1 MAKRRVKPRGRS
13 RLALALLAFVLVAV
27 LIVWRRAEGVDG
39 ERAIEQLAAQRRM
52 LEAERARLESQIR
65 EAESLGRIGPIAERR
80 LGMRIATDTGLVTL
94 PRRVG
99 ER

>member
-1 MAKRRVKPRGRS
+1 MAKRRVKSRGRS
-13 RLALALLAFVLVAV
+13 RLAVALVAFVLVAV
-27 LIVWRRAEGVDG
+27 IIVWRRAEGVEG
-39 ERAIEQLAAQRRM
+39 ERAIEQLAEHRRM

-80 LGMRIATDTGLVTL
+80 LGMQIATDTVLVTL
-94 PRRVG
+94 PRRAE